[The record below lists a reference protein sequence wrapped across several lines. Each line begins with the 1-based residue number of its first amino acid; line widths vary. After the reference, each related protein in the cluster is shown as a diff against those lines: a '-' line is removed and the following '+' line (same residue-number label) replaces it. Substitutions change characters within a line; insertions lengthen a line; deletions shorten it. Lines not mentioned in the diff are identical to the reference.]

1 MSASQIISGE
11 YDSWRNVIFTKRLI
25 QFIVKKKM
33 KSIMFNF
40 LYVVSEF
47 LKTTDSAQGFTVSAI
62 TVELDIPISKQ
73 SWITIFSL

>member
-1 MSASQIISGE
+1 
-11 YDSWRNVIFTKRLI
+11 
-25 QFIVKKKM
+25 M

>member
-1 MSASQIISGE
+1 MKECYFYQTSYSIYS
-11 YDSWRNVIFTKRLI
+11 K
-25 QFIVKKKM
+25 KKKM